1 MLKTAILI
9 YFTLSAVFL
18 AWHPVHVLKDVV
30 VAPLIFLV
38 PLGLGLSMVRACLKG
53 RLEEQ
58 VGGKLPVL
66 LLSLFLGLTGHTVL
80 YQQLERLN
88 LLQPLYPFLY
98 PLTLCGAAYSYYREK
113 ELFCIDWSGR
123 EWRERAVIITP
134 LVALTYSF
142 YFLKFTRYPLRDIFQ
157 ETHFMKGAM
166 ELAHFHVLNPYTA
179 DSYIPLLQVHL
190 GLLQDWYGY
199 DLLASQWILPVLC
212 AVVRYASVHCFFS
225 AVIDS
230 RLTHTIA
237 AGLAVIT
244 LQNLFSPT
252 NGDMVFS
259 ICLLLMSLL
268 IRGWATLDSFRV
280 VGLGAFSLMGFVVVL
295 YKVSSVQS
303 IGLYWALTLLGV
315 AWYSRVARGASAVVA
330 LGVLLC
336 ATGVALHP
344 AVALLYLFCAL
355 GIVVIYQVMHFG
367 WHHWPETIRVRF
379 LLGVIAV
386 TGTMGVLFGMKV
398 KEVFETKESRPF
410 LNIIAEW
417 ILGKEITGA
426 EGMRNTMIEW
436 VRLAPPALFVLCCLL
451 VASWAISAR
460 RNSTSK
466 RMGLLGSVKQLG
478 SCLPPA
484 MLFAWVGCLAGL
496 LLSFSGLPYTH
507 RALYFP
513 LVLFCLLVA
522 ILSREEIGRYRAEG
536 KRIVLLKYGILVLG
550 YLLVSGRYAYKVPE
564 LGGPTTNPYLR
575 ELTPYF
581 GLAVIG
587 VFALLACAS
596 VARAP
601 WRVTMLI
608 LSIVFVGV
616 ASDKFA
622 VKSYGYRYSYGDNW
636 SSERPIS
643 HYTMVELE
651 LADRIRQLPSNTI
664 LLSDPYTLSIV
675 EAQTGLNGLYSFSN
689 LGVMREEYR
698 EAIKGILRSLEE
710 SVAANHIGA
719 SETLF
724 PRIMAFLTD
733 YPGASPEVRYVFE
746 HRMPRALIPQEVK
759 NNLLIILN
767 AERTFAWMNG
777 QESYFPER
785 ADTAASFDELQI
797 AKAFQVMHNIDN
809 KVLALRLK

>member
-1 MLKTAILI
+1 MIKTAILI
-9 YFTLSAVFL
+9 YFALSTVFL
-18 AWHPVHVLKDVV
+18 VWHPVHVLKDIV
-30 VAPLIFLV
+30 VAPLFFLV
-38 PLGLGLSMVRACLKG
+38 PLGLGLLMVRACLEE
-53 RLEEQ
+53 RLEER
-58 VGGKLPVL
+58 VGGKLPVVL
-66 LLSLFLGLTGHTVL
+66 LCLFLGLTGHTIL

-88 LLQPLYPFLY
+88 LLQSFYPFLY
-98 PLTLCGAAYSYYREK
+98 PMALCGAAGGYYREK
-113 ELFCIDWSGR
+113 DLFCIDWSSR
-123 EWRERAVIITP
+123 EWRESVVIITP

-199 DLLASQWILPVLC
+199 DLLASQWILPLLC

-225 AVIDS
+225 AVTDS

-237 AGLAVIT
+237 AGLTVIT

-259 ICLLLMSLL
+259 VCLLLMSLL
-268 IRGWATLDSFRV
+268 IRGWATLDVFRM

-303 IGLYWALTLLGV
+303 IGMYWALTLLGV
-315 AWYSRVARGASAVVA
+315 AWYSRRASGASSVVT

-355 GIVVIYQVMHFG
+355 GIVVIYHVMHFG
-367 WHHWPETIRVRF
+367 WPHWPQTIRVRF
-379 LLGVIAV
+379 LLGVITV
-386 TGTMGVLFGMKV
+386 TGTMGILFGMQV
-398 KEVFETKESRPF
+398 KAVFETKESRPF

-436 VRLAPPALFVLCCLL
+436 VRLAPPMLFVLCCLL
-451 VASWAISAR
+451 VASWAISVR
-460 RNSTSK
+460 RNSPSK
-466 RMGLLGSVKQLG
+466 KNGLLGLVKQLG

-513 LVLFCLLVA
+513 LILFCLLVA
-522 ILSREEIGRYRAEG
+522 ILSSEEIGRYRVEG
-536 KRIVLLKYGILVLG
+536 KRVVLFKYGILVVG
-550 YLLVSGRYAYKVPE
+550 YLLVSGRYAYKVPD
-564 LGGPTTNPYLR
+564 LGGPTANPYLR

-581 GLAVIG
+581 GVATLGAC
-587 VFALLACAS
+587 ALLACAS

-601 WRVTMLI
+601 WRVTTLV

-622 VKSYGYRYSYGDNW
+622 MKSYGYRYSYGDNW

-643 HYTMVELE
+643 HYTMAELE

-664 LLSDPYTLSIV
+664 LLADPYTLSIV
-675 EAQTGLNGLYSFSN
+675 EAQTGLNGLYSFAN
-689 LGVMREEYR
+689 LGVMREEYKR
-698 EAIKGILRSLEE
+698 R
-710 SVAANHIGA
+710 
-719 SETLF
+719 
-724 PRIMAFLTD
+724 
-733 YPGASPEVRYVFE
+733 
-746 HRMPRALIPQEVK
+746 
-759 NNLLIILN
+759 
-767 AERTFAWMNG
+767 
-777 QESYFPER
+777 
-785 ADTAASFDELQI
+785 
-797 AKAFQVMHNIDN
+797 
-809 KVLALRLK
+809 